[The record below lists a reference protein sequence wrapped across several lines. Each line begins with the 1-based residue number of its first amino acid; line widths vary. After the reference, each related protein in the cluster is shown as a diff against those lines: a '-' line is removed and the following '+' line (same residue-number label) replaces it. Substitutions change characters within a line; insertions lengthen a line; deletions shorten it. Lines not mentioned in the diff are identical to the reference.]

1 MGKVKALLMEME
13 EDAEGMSAEEWMKKW
28 GADELHIWS
37 RVQWELGNDNLDEQY
52 LAITQPQGT
61 A

>member
-28 GADELHIWS
+28 GANYLTPNGLTLVTGWRIIRSSLEL
-37 RVQWELGNDNLDEQY
+37 
-52 LAITQPQGT
+52 
-61 A
+61 

>member
-13 EDAEGMSAEEWMKKW
+13 EDAESMPAEEWMKKW

-37 RVQWELGNDNLDEQY
+37 RIQWELGNDNIDEQF
-52 LAITQPQGT
+52 LAITKPEGS